1 MLQKVEDGVKNL
13 GFVFVWFFFGEG
25 NWANGAE
32 IWV

>member
-25 NWANGAE
+25 KLGKWG
-32 IWV
+32 